1 MINLF
6 CHEVSN
12 KVRSFLLLCFILLTG
27 AYANGQSTTVLPNNA
42 SYSNKTSPQG
52 ALRYQRGFYLVTPAE
67 MNSSG
72 ITSGMNIN
80 SIGFTIG
87 SAQGDTTHGRFR
99 LFLQNSTD
107 VVSRADTGW
116 NTVSSTTNEYNATG
130 LFPGNY
136 EWQVRANCASSSA
149 FTSSVFFSNDEL
161 SGCNNPYNL
170 NTTAIA
176 PTTATLNWEAAN
188 SPVFVQYR
196 VEYTALDVIN
206 WISATTVDTFYNV
219 TGLIAGK
226 TYQWRVKMVC
236 SPDSSAVNYASFT
249 AGITT
254 PCNALAGLASIVT
267 QDSLVALS
275 WTADATATFYEI
287 QFRRTGTEPWSNS
300 ISVSNS
306 ANLILPAGTSYQW
319 RVRIVCAGGN
329 KGPYTAG
336 TFTTGGIAV
345 CYLPDNPVTRQIT
358 STSARLTWSPV
369 VGATNYTIRYR
380 LKNTISWTN
389 AVTPMTLASD
399 SLISIPDT
407 IGAYDIPFVNGS
419 PFTYTGGSLYIAWE
433 YSRPAG
439 NLVTPN
445 LTLSTTRGTSLL
457 GANGQDSITYL
468 LCMVSRADT
477 GLTGLPNIMG
487 ESRQRP
493 ETRLG
498 STSLNDSVAV
508 LSVYALGMTIPQ
520 FQSPTPISALIV
532 NRSATDT
539 NYNVTLTVKEQQ
551 TGAIRYTTT
560 QNVAVTAHDTVRV
573 VFNGWSPTLM
583 ENDSIIVSVPAQ
595 AGENVINNNS
605 KSYFQK
611 VNNSLLAYDDATV
624 QVSQSGFGT
633 GAGLLLNKHRMNG
646 CGQVISAKVYLTE
659 SAKNNPVYAVIR
671 NTAGAIVAQSPSFTA
686 TQADINSYHSFY
698 FTSPASF
705 SNEDFYIGIAQAALA
720 TAYYPVGAQWEDAT
734 TRDSAYFRSNLDGTN
749 LTDHP
754 AQGRLMIRAEV
765 VAAGAKAFISG
776 NLTLCPSGSNILTA
790 GSINTRYANSVIG
803 YSSQNA
809 STSYS
814 AAQALG
820 SPDVYPQYGLS
831 GNSWISATAQGQRE
845 YLVLGFPNPGKI
857 NFVDIF
863 ETANPG
869 AVDSIFVK
877 NPGTN
882 NFELV
887 YSATASAA
895 PLTARKNHI
904 SFTET
909 VFDVSQIRIALNSPA
924 VAGYN
929 AIDAV
934 GIGKEIIP
942 GTFTTYLWSPG
953 GETTQTKTVTT
964 AGTHTLTVTNGSG
977 CQSTASVT
985 VVNAITTA
993 PVITANGPTSFCPG
1007 DSVKLTSS
1015 IATGIIWS
1023 TGATT
1028 PSITVTSAGTYTVIY
1043 TDSCGSLQS
1052 APVTVAIN
1060 PVPTVTITGSLDI
1073 CIGNQNLLDAGA
1085 GHSSYLWSTGQTTQ
1099 TILIGTAGTY
1109 SVTVTNGSGCTAT
1122 ATVTASYVTLA
1133 PPTITGNLNFCTGG
1147 STVLNAGAGYSS
1159 YLWSTGATTPTL
1171 TVTTA
1176 GTYEVTVT
1184 NAGGCTANASVVASI
1199 FTPPVPTISG
1209 NAGFCAGG
1217 STMLTANGVYAS
1229 YSWSNGATT
1238 ASITVNTVGNYT
1250 VTVTDNNG
1258 CTGSASINIAVFSN
1272 PVPVIAGT
1280 LSFCGGTST
1289 TLNAGSGYSSYSWN
1303 TGATSQSIVVNT
1315 VGIFTVTVTN
1325 ANGCSGSAS
1334 VTTTNTGSLPATPG
1348 VISGPVIASCNTS
1361 GNNYSIA
1368 AVPNTSHYVWSVPSG
1383 ATITSGQGTTSI
1395 AVNFS
1400 AAFQGGNII
1409 VAASN
1414 ACGQSPSIT
1423 PRKLFVQA
1431 LANNPGAI
1439 TGQASGVCGP
1449 TTKTY
1454 SIAAV
1459 PMATSYTWSVPAG
1472 ATIISGQTTTSI
1484 NVSFTAGF
1492 TFGNICV
1499 TANNACGSTAPSCKL
1514 VSGVSP
1520 QPGAIRGPNSVC
1532 RNQSNLMYEIDS
1544 VAGATSYTW
1553 TVPQSAQIS
1562 FGQGSTNIVVKMGPN
1577 AGNITV
1583 KANSA
1588 CGSSPVRTLAVA
1600 VVNCLYAP
1608 PIQTMKEL
1616 RPVPEVVSNYGGSAN
1631 AGGIYFE
1638 WTVGEPRVEAITKTD
1653 YLFTQGF
1660 HQPLVYTIQVK
1671 KTDTAILIA
1680 SDKIK
1685 ITVYP
1690 NPISTVLK
1698 VKVELPESKPLVLDL
1713 MDLKGRLLQRKNLTT
1728 GFIRNMVEFQMT
1740 GYIGGSYYLVVKDTN
1755 GTIINTVK
1763 LVKVD

>member
-1 MINLF
+1 MMNQF

-12 KVRSFLLLCFILLTG
+12 KVRSFLLLCFILLSG
-27 AYANGQSTTVLPNNA
+27 AYANAQSTTILPNNA

-67 MNSSG
+67 MSSSG
-72 ITSGMNIN
+72 ITTGMNIN

-87 SAQGDTTHGRFR
+87 SAQVDTTHGRFR
-99 LFLQNSTD
+99 VYLQNSAD

-116 NTVSSTTNEYNATG
+116 NTFSASTNQYNATG

-136 EWQVRANCASSSA
+136 EWQVKANCASSSA
-149 FTSSVFFSNDEL
+149 FTSSIFFSNDEL
-161 SGCNNPYNL
+161 SACNNPYNL
-170 NTTAIA
+170 NTVAIA
-176 PTTATLNWEAAN
+176 PTSATLTWEAAN

-219 TGLIAGK
+219 SGLIAGK

-236 SPDSSAVNYASFT
+236 SADSSAVNYTSFT

-254 PCNALAGLASIVT
+254 PCNTLSGLSSVVT
-267 QDSLVALS
+267 LDSLVTLS

-300 ISVSNS
+300 ISVSNL

-329 KGPYTAG
+329 KGPFTAAA
-336 TFTTGGIAV
+336 FATGGAAI
-345 CYLPDNPVTRQIT
+345 CYLPDNPVTRMIT
-358 STSARLTWSPV
+358 STSARLTWAPV
-369 VGATNYTIRYR
+369 VGATDYTIRYR
-380 LKNTISWTN
+380 LKNTISWVN
-389 AVTPMTLASD
+389 AVTPMTLTSD
-399 SLISIPDT
+399 SLMSIPDT
-407 IGAYDIPFVNGS
+407 TGAYDIPFVGGS

-433 YSRPAG
+433 YSRPLG
-439 NLVTPN
+439 NLSTPN
-445 LTLSTTRGTSLL
+445 LTLSTTRGTSLK

-477 GLTGLPNIMG
+477 GLTALPDIMG

-498 STSLNDSVAV
+498 STSLSDSVVV
-508 LSVYALGMTIPQ
+508 LSVYALGMTTPN

-551 TGAIRYTTT
+551 TGAVRYTTM
-560 QNVAVTAHDTVRV
+560 QNVAVTADDTVRV
-573 VFNGWSPTLM
+573 VFNGWSPTLL
-583 ENDSIIVSVPAQ
+583 ENDSIIISVPAQ

-605 KSYFQK
+605 RSYFQK
-611 VNNSLLAYDDATV
+611 VNGSLLAYDDGTV

-633 GAGLLLNKHRMNG
+633 GAGLLLNKHTMSG
-646 CGQVISAKVYLTE
+646 CGQVIAAKVYLTE

-686 TQADINSYHSFY
+686 AQADINSYYSFY
-698 FTSPASF
+698 FTTPASF
-705 SNEDFYIGIAQAALA
+705 SNEDFYIGIAQAASA

-754 AQGRLMIRAEV
+754 AQGRLMIRAEIV
-765 VAAGAKAFISG
+765 SSGAQPIISG
-776 NLTLCPSGSNILTA
+776 NLTLCSGGSNILTA
-790 GSINTRYANSVIG
+790 GSATTRFANSVIA

-809 STSYS
+809 ATNYS

-831 GNSWISATAQGQRE
+831 GNSWVSATAQAQRE

-877 NPGTN
+877 NPSN
-882 NFELV
+882 IFELV
-887 YSATASAA
+887 YAATAAA
-895 PLTARKNHI
+895 VPLTARKNHI

-909 VFDVSQIRIALNSPA
+909 IFDVSEVRIALNSPA

-934 GIGKEIIP
+934 GIGKENIP
-942 GTFTTYLWSPG
+942 GTFSTYLWSPG
-953 GETTQTKTVTT
+953 GETTATKNVTASGTYTVT
-964 AGTHTLTVTNGSG
+964 VTDGSG
-977 CQSTASVT
+977 CQSSAAVT
-985 VVNAITTA
+985 VVDAVTTA
-993 PVITANGPTSFCPG
+993 PVITASGPTSFCPG
-1007 DSVKLTSS
+1007 DSVRLTSS
-1015 IATGIIWS
+1015 ISTSIMWS

-1028 PSITVTSAGTYTVIY
+1028 PSITVNSAGSYTVTYTGP
-1043 TDSCGSLQS
+1043 CGSLVS
-1052 APVTVAIN
+1052 APVIVSIN

-1085 GHSSYLWSTGQTTQ
+1085 GHTSYLWNTGQTTQ

-1109 SVTVTNGSGCTAT
+1109 AVTVTNGSGCKAT
-1122 ATVTASYVTLA
+1122 ASVTASYVTLA

-1147 STVLNAGAGYSS
+1147 STVLDAGAGYAS
-1159 YLWSTGATTPTL
+1159 YLWSTGASTQTI

-1184 NAGGCTANASVVASI
+1184 NAGGCTANASVVTSI
-1199 FTPPVPTISG
+1199 FAPPVPAISG
-1209 NAGFCAGG
+1209 APGFCAGG
-1217 STMLTANGVYAS
+1217 STTLTAAAGYAS
-1229 YSWSNGATT
+1229 YQWSTGST
-1238 ASITVNTVGNYT
+1238 AQFITVNSTGTYT

-1258 CTGSASINIAVFSN
+1258 CTGSNSITVFIFAN
-1272 PVPVIAGT
+1272 PAPVISGT

-1289 TLNAGSGYSSYSWN
+1289 TLNAGPGYSSYSWS
-1303 TGATSQSIVVNT
+1303 TGATTQTIVVNT
-1315 VGIFTVTVTN
+1315 VGTFTVTVIN
-1325 ANGCSGSAS
+1325 ENGCSASAS

-1348 VISGPVIASCNTS
+1348 PISGPVISSCNTS
-1361 GNNYSIA
+1361 AVVYSIA
-1368 AVPNTSHYVWSVPSG
+1368 AVPNTSHYVWTVPSG
-1383 ATITSGQGTTSI
+1383 VTIVSGQRATSI
-1395 AVNFS
+1395 TVNFGAS
-1400 AAFQGGNII
+1400 FQGGDIV

-1414 ACGQSPSIT
+1414 ACGQSPSIV

-1439 TGQASGVCGP
+1439 TGQSAGVCGP

-1454 SIAAV
+1454 SIAVV
-1459 PMATSYTWSVPAG
+1459 PGAISYTWSVPAG
-1472 ATIISGQTTTSI
+1472 ANITGGQGTPSVT
-1484 NVSFTAGF
+1484 VSFNAGF

-1499 TANNACGSTAPSCKL
+1499 TANNACGSTAPSCKM

-1520 QPGAIRGPNSVC
+1520 MPGAISGPTTVC
-1532 RNQSNLMYEIDS
+1532 KNQSNVMYDIAP

-1562 FGQGSTNIVVKMGPN
+1562 FGQGTRNIVMKMGTMS
-1577 AGNITV
+1577 GNITV

-1588 CGSSPVRTLAVA
+1588 CGSGAVRTLAITVA
-1600 VVNCLYAP
+1600 NCFYAP
-1608 PIQTMKEL
+1608 PIVTMKEL

-1638 WTVGEPRVEAITKTD
+1638 WTLGEPRVEAISKPN

-1660 HQPLVYTIQVK
+1660 HQPLVYTIPVK
-1671 KTDTAILIA
+1671 QTDTAILVA

-1698 VKVELPESKPLVLDL
+1698 VKVETPESKPVVLELVDL
-1713 MDLKGRLLQRKNLTT
+1713 NGRLLQRKNLTT
-1728 GFIRNMVEFQMT
+1728 GLIKNLVEFPMT
-1740 GYIGGSYYLVVKDTN
+1740 GYIGGSYYLMVRDTN
-1755 GTIINTVK
+1755 GTIISTVK